1 MNIAR
6 YALYSGTM
14 AGLASLAV
22 LMLAAKVEGKAL
34 PQPINATSHW
44 IHGENAGQVT
54 RWNARHTATGPVTHF
69 ASAMFWAVPFAA
81 WYVWQR
87 PRTFLHGFCG
97 AAVLSAF
104 AAFFGYRVIS
114 RPLTPGWERCRMCLW
129 PRPSHPSRSDWQ
141 PAQGSRGRNREPA
154 VTLLPGFPARIAELY
169 RSYTGLSCHRQEQAM
184 AKTQLQGPP
193 IRKDGLQIDERRH
206 FQEIFWTVERFAWII
221 FALILLLALLGLTGS
236 GGYFAKTTQ
245 TLDAGTAEYARFSRW
260 EASDEMRFTFNAGA
274 GTHRLTIEPA
284 FYEYLQ
290 VEGVQPAP
298 ERAFFNEDGLVME
311 FAAEQG
317 APLSAV
323 LYYRP
328 LRPGYLS
335 YRVVLDGSAADLA
348 TVVLP

>member
-1 MNIAR
+1 MTSFEVDCAPRPNNAMSIGFRQELRLSAR
-6 YALYSGTM
+6 PRDCEAVFYEASFRQARPVWNWGKLMQFAKAALRSGPNEHC
-14 AGLASLAV
+14 AICSLQRHDGGPCVACRADACRKGGGQGAASADQRHEPLDSRRERRPGHAV
-22 LMLAAKVEGKAL
+22 ER
-34 PQPINATSHW
+34 PPHRN
-44 IHGENAGQVT
+44 
-54 RWNARHTATGPVTHF
+54 GPVTHF

-129 PRPSHPSRSDWQ
+129 PRPSHPLRWDWQ

-169 RSYTGLSCHRQEQAM
+169 RSYTGSSCHRQEQAM

-260 EASDEMRFTFNAGA
+260 E
-274 GTHRLTIEPA
+274 
-284 FYEYLQ
+284 
-290 VEGVQPAP
+290 
-298 ERAFFNEDGLVME
+298 
-311 FAAEQG
+311 
-317 APLSAV
+317 
-323 LYYRP
+323 
-328 LRPGYLS
+328 
-335 YRVVLDGSAADLA
+335 
-348 TVVLP
+348 